1 MVIALTEVAT
11 AEQVASGEAVRRQTI
26 MSMTMWEWKQIVETF
41 DIKQSII
48 PTREKENVTIG
59 ANGWYN

>member
-11 AEQVASGEAVRRQTI
+11 AEQVASGEAVRRQII

-59 ANGWYN
+59 ASAWYN